1 MNLFLDFATKQR
13 TIHWDRILGQ
23 ERMSSE
29 KFHDAQGLEGDVFKC
44 IAENVKEKMSE
55 DGWKSKMVCV
65 MLMMRIDDKLAETQ
79 TNQNYSSV

>member
-1 MNLFLDFATKQR
+1 MNSFLDFATKQR
-13 TIHWDRILGQ
+13 TIVWDRMLGQ
-23 ERMSSE
+23 ERM
-29 KFHDAQGLEGDVFKC
+29 GLEGDVFKC